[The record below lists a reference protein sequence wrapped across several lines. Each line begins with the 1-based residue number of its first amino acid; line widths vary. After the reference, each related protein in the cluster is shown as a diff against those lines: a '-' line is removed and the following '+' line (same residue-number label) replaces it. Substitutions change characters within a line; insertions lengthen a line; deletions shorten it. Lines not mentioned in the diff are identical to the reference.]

1 MVFAVQSPAMIQAIW
16 KIAPAA
22 LLLLSPI
29 PAHEQAA
36 KATDITTANVSDI
49 QQAAGFAK
57 ICGRKGTVSEE
68 NLAVLKASRGDITQ
82 LMYKAMDANLVDRA
96 TCVAYLTGII
106 DGWQEGHEH
115 GVAAMVFPKGIPD
128 IDHYEQAVHSLS
140 TEQMNVANSGMNA
153 DPMCIPEHISTSEV
167 LNVVVGYIQ
176 AQIAKNPA
184 RGIALTARMV
194 HPALKGT
201 FRCPNEQSKT
211 P

>member
-1 MVFAVQSPAMIQAIW
+1 MMQAMW

-22 LLLLSPI
+22 LLLLTPI
-29 PAHEQAA
+29 PAHEQADQSA
-36 KATDITTANVSDI
+36 KITTANVSDI

-57 ICGRKGTVSEE
+57 ICGRKTTVSEE
-68 NLAVLKASRGDITQ
+68 NLAVLKATRGDITQ
-82 LMYKAMDANLVDRA
+82 LMYKATDAALVDVA
-96 TCVAYLTGII
+96 TCVAYLTGTI
-106 DGWQEGHEH
+106 DGWQQGHEH
-115 GVAAMVFPKGIPD
+115 GVDAVVFPKGIPD

-140 TEQMNVANSGMNA
+140 LDQLNVANSGMHS
-153 DPMCIPEHISTSEV
+153 DPMCVPEHISTSEV
-167 LNVVVGYIQ
+167 LNVVVRYIQ

-184 RGIALTARMV
+184 MGIAPTARMV